1 MRAARLPLAWL
12 AVLLPLFVLTAPA
25 TPAWAQDQS
34 YQEKST
40 YGPIQRRLF
49 ELDHEIAIGWAY
61 LPLDPFTKGY
71 GAQLSYTIHFNHFVA
86 LELFRVGWSY
96 NFDSKLK
103 TKLLDQMP
111 DVSPAEFPAVIF
123 FENTNLLFK
132 LLYGKQSLFNRTV
145 VHFEVY
151 ATLGASLLFR
161 NPYPVWDGDLTNA
174 RYEFG
179 VNGGFG
185 ARFWFSPRWSI
196 KIDLRDTVILMC
208 FNRGNFPLENSALVG
223 VAFAFNI

>member
-1 MRAARLPLAWL
+1 MRLARFPLLGLLTLVLSLPA
-12 AVLLPLFVLTAPA
+12 LPAG
-25 TPAWAQDQS
+25 AQDRS
-34 YQEKST
+34 YKEKSI
-40 YGPIQRRLF
+40 YGPIQRRVF
-49 ELDHEIAIGWAY
+49 ELGHEIAIGWAY
-61 LPLDPFTKGY
+61 LPLDPYTKGY
-71 GAQLSYTIHFNHFVA
+71 GAQLSYTIHFNHFFA

-123 FENTNLLFK
+123 FENTNLIFK

-151 ATLGASLLFR
+151 ATLGGSFLFR
-161 NPYPVWDGDLTNA
+161 NPYPIWDGDLTNA

-185 ARFWFSPRWSI
+185 ARFWFSPRWSF
-196 KIDLRDTVILMC
+196 KIDLRDTVILLC
-208 FNRGNFPLENSALVG
+208 FNRGDFPLENSALIG
-223 VAFAFNI
+223 LSFAVNI

>member
-1 MRAARLPLAWL
+1 MKPARF
-12 AVLLPLFVLTAPA
+12 PLFPLVMLSVLSVLVGPVLTAR
-25 TPAWAQDQS
+25 AQDKS
-34 YQEKST
+34 YEEKSA
-40 YGPIQRRLF
+40 YGPIQSRLF

-71 GAQLSYTIHFNHFVA
+71 GAQLSYTIHFNHFFA

-96 NFDSKLK
+96 NMDSKLK

-123 FENTNLLFK
+123 FENTNLVFK
-132 LLYGKQSLFNRTV
+132 LLYGKQSLFNHTV

-151 ATLGASLLFR
+151 ATLGGAFLFR
-161 NPYPVWDGDLTNA
+161 NPYPVWDGDLNNA

-185 ARFWFSPRWSI
+185 ARFWFSPRWSF
-196 KIDLRDTVILMC
+196 KIDLRDTVILLC
-208 FNRGNFPLENSALVG
+208 FNRGDFPLENSAMIGLS
-223 VAFAFNI
+223 FAFNI

>member
-1 MRAARLPLAWL
+1 MKAARSPFAWL
-12 AVLLPLFVLTAPA
+12 VVMSVLLPALQVLPA
-25 TPAWAQDQS
+25 RAQDQS
-34 YQEKST
+34 YREKST

-49 ELDHEIAIGWAY
+49 DLSHEISIGWAY

-71 GAQLSYTIHFNHFVA
+71 GAQLSYTIHFNHFLA

-123 FENTNLLFK
+123 FENTNLVFK

-151 ATLGASLLFR
+151 ATLGGAFLFR
-161 NPYPVWDGDLTNA
+161 NPYPIWDGDLTNA

-185 ARFWFSPRWSI
+185 ARFWFSPRWSF
-196 KIDLRDTVILMC
+196 KIDLRDTVILLC
-208 FNRGNFPLENSALVG
+208 FNRGDFPLENSAMIG
-223 VAFAFNI
+223 FSFAVNL

>member
-1 MRAARLPLAWL
+1 MRATRTSLLVALLALVLSLPA
-12 AVLLPLFVLTAPA
+12 LPAAALGL
-25 TPAWAQDQS
+25 S
-34 YQEKST
+34 YKEKSA
-40 YGPIQRRLF
+40 YGPIQRRVF

-61 LPLDPFTKGY
+61 LPLDPYTKGY
-71 GAQLSYTIHFNHFVA
+71 GAQLSYTIHFNHFIA

-111 DVSPAEFPAVIF
+111 DVSPAEFPAVVF
-123 FENTNLLFK
+123 FENTNLVFK

-151 ATLGASLLFR
+151 AALGGAFLFR
-161 NPYPVWDGDLTNA
+161 NPYPIWDGDLTNA

-185 ARFWFSPRWSI
+185 ARFWFSPSWSF
-196 KIDLRDTVILMC
+196 KMTC
-208 FNRGNFPLENSALVG
+208 ETP
-223 VAFAFNI
+223 

>member
-1 MRAARLPLAWL
+1 MKAPRLLLLGVLMLAA
-12 AVLLPLFVLTAPA
+12 VPA
-25 TPAWAQDQS
+25 MAQDRS
-34 YQEKST
+34 YKEKSI
-40 YGPIQRRLF
+40 YGPIQRRVF

-61 LPLDPFTKGY
+61 LPLDPYTKGY
-71 GAQLSYTIHFNHFVA
+71 GAQLSYTIHFNHFLA

-96 NFDSKLK
+96 NFDSQLK

-123 FENTNLLFK
+123 FENTNLVFK

-151 ATLGASLLFR
+151 ATLGGAFLFR
-161 NPYPVWDGDLTNA
+161 NPYPIWDGDLTNA

-185 ARFWFSPRWSI
+185 ARFWFSPRWSF
-196 KIDLRDTVILMC
+196 KIDLRDTVILLC
-208 FNRGNFPLENSALVG
+208 FNRGDFPLENSALIG
-223 VAFAFNI
+223 LSFAVNI

>member
-1 MRAARLPLAWL
+1 LLVTLAL
-12 AVLLPLFVLTAPA
+12 VSVLLVPAQPLR
-25 TPAWAQDQS
+25 AQERS
-34 YQEKST
+34 YQEKSV

-49 ELDHEIAIGWAY
+49 KLDHEISIGWAY

-71 GAQLSYTIHFNHFVA
+71 GAQLGYTIHFNHFFA

-96 NFDSKLK
+96 NIDSKLK

-151 ATLGASLLFR
+151 ATLGASFLFR
-161 NPYPVWDGDLTNA
+161 NPYPIWDGDLRNA

-185 ARFWFSPRWSI
+185 ARFWFSPRWSF
-196 KIDLRDTVILMC
+196 KIDLRDTVILLC
-208 FNRGNFPLENSALVG
+208 FNRGDFPLENSALIG
-223 VAFAFNI
+223 IAFAVNI

>member
-1 MRAARLPLAWL
+1 MRACRLLLLGLVTLA
-12 AVLLPLFVLTAPA
+12 ALPAA
-25 TPAWAQDQS
+25 AQDRS
-34 YQEKST
+34 YKEKSV
-40 YGPIQRRLF
+40 YGPIQRRVF

-61 LPLDPFTKGY
+61 LPLDPYTKGY
-71 GAQLSYTIHFNHFVA
+71 GAQLSYTIHFNHFLA

-123 FENTNLLFK
+123 FENTNLIFK

-151 ATLGASLLFR
+151 ATLGGAFLFR
-161 NPYPVWDGDLTNA
+161 NPYPIWDGDLTNA

-185 ARFWFSPRWSI
+185 ARFWFSPRWSF
-196 KIDLRDTVILMC
+196 KIDLRDTVILLC
-208 FNRGNFPLENSALVG
+208 FNRGDFPLENSAMIGLS
-223 VAFAFNI
+223 FAVNI

>member
-1 MRAARLPLAWL
+1 MRSARLTLLGLVMLAL
-12 AVLLPLFVLTAPA
+12 ILPASPA
-25 TPAWAQDQS
+25 AAQDRS
-34 YQEKST
+34 YKEKSA
-40 YGPIQRRLF
+40 YGPIQRRVF

-61 LPLDPFTKGY
+61 LPLDPYTKGY
-71 GAQLSYTIHFNHFVA
+71 GAQLSYTIHFNHFIA

-111 DVSPAEFPAVIF
+111 DVSPAEFPAVVF
-123 FENTNLLFK
+123 FENTNLIFK

-151 ATLGASLLFR
+151 AALGGSFLFR
-161 NPYPVWDGDLTNA
+161 NPYPIWDGDLTNA

-185 ARFWFSPRWSI
+185 ARFWFSPSWSF
-196 KIDLRDTVILMC
+196 KIDLRDTVILLC
-208 FNRGNFPLENSALVG
+208 FNRGDFPLENSALIG
-223 VAFAFNI
+223 LSFAFNI

>member
-1 MRAARLPLAWL
+1 MRAARLQLAWL
-12 AVLLPLFVLTAPA
+12 VALIPLFVLTAPA
-25 TPAWAQDQS
+25 APAWAQDQS
-34 YQEKST
+34 YREKSA

-71 GAQLSYTIHFNHFVA
+71 GAQLSYTIHFNHFIA

-123 FENTNLLFK
+123 FENTNLVFK
-132 LLYGKQSLFNRTV
+132 LLYGKQSLLNHTV

-151 ATLGASLLFR
+151 ATLGGSFLFR

-208 FNRGNFPLENSALVG
+208 FNRGDFPLKNSALIG
-223 VAFAFNI
+223 VSFAFNI

>member
-1 MRAARLPLAWL
+1 MKAARSQLAL
-12 AVLLPLFVLTAPA
+12 LVVISVLLPALQVLPA
-25 TPAWAQDQS
+25 RAQEQS
-34 YQEKST
+34 YKEKST
-40 YGPIQRRLF
+40 YGPIQKRLF
-49 ELDHEIAIGWAY
+49 DLNHEISIGWAY

-71 GAQLSYTIHFNHFVA
+71 GAQLSYTIHFNHFLA

-96 NFDSKLK
+96 NFDSNLK

-123 FENTNLLFK
+123 FENTNLVFK

-151 ATLGASLLFR
+151 ATLGAAFLFR
-161 NPYPVWDGDLTNA
+161 NPYPIWDGDLTNA

-185 ARFWFSPRWSI
+185 ARFWFSPRWSF
-196 KIDLRDTVILMC
+196 KIDLRDTVILLC
-208 FNRGNFPLENSALVG
+208 FNRGDFPLENSAIVNL
-223 VAFAFNI
+223 

>member
-1 MRAARLPLAWL
+1 MKSARLPLCLLVML
-12 AVLLPLFVLTAPA
+12 ALGLPALPA
-25 TPAWAQDQS
+25 GAQERT
-34 YQEKST
+34 YQEKSA
-40 YGPIQRRLF
+40 YGPIQRRVF
-49 ELDHEIAIGWAY
+49 DLDHEIAIGWAY

-71 GAQLSYTIHFNHFVA
+71 GVQLSYTIHFNHFLA

-96 NFDSKLK
+96 NIDSKLK

-111 DVSPAEFPAVIF
+111 DVSPAEFPAVVF
-123 FENTNLLFK
+123 FENTNLVFK

-151 ATLGASLLFR
+151 ATLGGSFIFR
-161 NPYPVWDGDLTNA
+161 NPYPIWDGDLINA

-185 ARFWFSPRWSI
+185 ARFWFSPRWSF
-196 KIDLRDTVILMC
+196 KIDLRDTVILLS
-208 FNRGNFPLENSALVG
+208 FNRGDFPLENSAMIGLS
-223 VAFAFNI
+223 FAFNI